1 MSWIGVESADE
12 GPARRKREKRG
23 GRQDWLLR
31 LELDGRTVE
40 ARLIGVTEGEA
51 HRYAQRLSADYFLE
65 PVAPKP

>member
-12 GPARRKREKRG
+12 GPPRRKRDKPG

-31 LELDGRTVE
+31 LELGGRTVE
-40 ARLIGVTEGEA
+40 ARLIGVTEEEA

-65 PVAPKP
+65 PLPANP